1 MGEIYDWDIAAANNN
16 SAPPNG
22 APENM
27 EYEEVNDVMREMM
40 AVVARFVEAGFSAPS
55 SAGTQ
60 PAYTLIS
67 GQSLGAYANGQV
79 FSLLAHATST
89 GNVTL
94 NVDGLGAVAV
104 RDARGNQLGSGDIV
118 QNGVYIVVKTSAS
131 WRVLGATTAAS
142 VRALAAPQAFTT
154 GGTSNAFTVT
164 TGALTAYAN
173 GQIVCFTADR
183 ANTGAATINI
193 DGLGAE
199 DLLDPDGA
207 ALAANDIVT
216 NQTCWAVRVSG
227 AWRCFAG
234 LPINLATQVV
244 GTLAIASGGTG
255 QATAA
260 AAFGALKQDATTSAT
275 GVVELA
281 TDAEVRSAAS
291 GTGGKVMGA
300 DQLETAAAPVT
311 LTDAATIAVD
321 WDTFINGVVTLGG
334 NRTLGN
340 PTNGQPGTWRR
351 IQFNQ
356 DGTGSRTITW
366 SNQYVHPG
374 GTDAVLSTAASAV
387 DTVYIYCRSTTVFEV
402 HVGGK
407 AWAT

>member
-1 MGEIYDWDIAAANNN
+1 MSQIYSYDIAAANNN

-22 APENM
+22 APEFM
-27 EYEEVNDVMREMM
+27 EYEQVNDTLRELM
-40 AVVARFVEAGFSAPS
+40 AAMKRWQVASQSGVT

-60 PAYTLIS
+60 PAYTLTS
-67 GQSLGAYANGQV
+67 GQSLSAYANGQT
-79 FSLLAHATST
+79 FAFLAHATST

-94 NVDGLGAVAV
+94 NVDALGAVAV
-104 RDARGNQLGSGDIV
+104 RDSKGNQLGSGDI
-118 QNGVYIVVKTSAS
+118 QANGIYVVTKTAAS
-131 WRVLGATTAAS
+131 WRVIGHVSSATI
-142 VRALAAPQAFTT
+142 RALVQSQSYTT

-164 TGALTAYAN
+164 TGLFAAYAN
-173 GQIVCFTADR
+173 GQIICFTADR
-183 ANTGAATINI
+183 ANTGAATLNI

-199 DLLDPDGA
+199 ALQDPDGA

-216 NQTCWAVRVSG
+216 NQTCWAVRISG

-244 GTLAIASGGTG
+244 GVLPIANGGTG
-255 QATAA
+255 QITAA
-260 AAFGALKQDATTSAT
+260 LAFAALKQAATDTAT

-291 GTGGKVMGA
+291 GTAGTVMSA
-300 DQLETAAAPVT
+300 SQLESAAAPVT
-311 LTDAATIAVD
+311 LTDASTVAVD
-321 WDTFINGVVTLGG
+321 WDTFINGVVTLAG

-356 DGTGSRTITW
+356 DGTGSRTITF

-387 DTVYIYCRSTTVFEV
+387 DTLYIYCRSTTVFEV